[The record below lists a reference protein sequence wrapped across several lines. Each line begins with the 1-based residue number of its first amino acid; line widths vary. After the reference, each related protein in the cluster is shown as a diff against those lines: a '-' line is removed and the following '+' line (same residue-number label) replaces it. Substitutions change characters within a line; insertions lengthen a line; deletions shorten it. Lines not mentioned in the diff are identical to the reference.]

1 MFAYVLYF
9 NQKFNER
16 EGQILQKTTSQL
28 IDLALGLDGT
38 YYLPYQLFYSR
49 DQLRRAYPRIDEF
62 FAAKKTY
69 DPDQIF
75 TNKFYEKY
83 ARMAVP

>member
-9 NQKFNER
+9 NQEFNER
-16 EGQILQKTTSQL
+16 EGWILQKTTTDL

-38 YYLPYQLFYSR
+38 YYLPYQLFYSKE
-49 DQLRRAYPRIDEF
+49 QLRKAYPRVDEF
-62 FAAKKTY
+62 FATKKIY
-69 DPDQIF
+69 DRDELF

-83 ARMAVP
+83 GK